1 VLLEWPVPVNVG
13 EVRSFI
19 STCSYYRRYAAVY
32 GLKQFK
38 QYLLGWHFVLRSDHA
53 ALTFLRSSAE
63 PVGQQA
69 RWLDFFEI
77 FDFEL
82 IHRAGIS
89 NQNADGLSRRPYEV
103 GHKNNCRQCHKSVD
117 ATLHIHAVTTRRQTR
132 AATDGVDNVVDST
145 TRETLANEYDAA
157 AVPDSPGRPRRRR
170 VRRRGARRVPPHAST
185 DMADIAPSGWSP
197 AFLAA
202 EQSADD
208 DLRQLKEWK
217 AGEVNKSTW
226 FEMRGRSPT
235 LKADWQQY
243 DSIVIV
249 NGVLYRQFH

>member
-1 VLLEWPVPVNVG
+1 M
-13 EVRSFI
+13 
-19 STCSYYRRYAAVY
+19 AAVY

-38 QYLLGWHFVLRSDHA
+38 QYLLGLHFVLRSDHA

-69 RWLDFFEI
+69 RWLDFFEM

-89 NQNADGLSRRPYEV
+89 QQNADGLSRRPCEV
-103 GHKNNCRQCHKSVD
+103 GHENNCRQCHKLVD

-145 TRETLANEYDAA
+145 TREALGDEYDAA
-157 AVPDSPGRPRRRR
+157 TVPDSPSRPRRRR

-185 DMADIAPSGWSP
+185 DMADIAPSGCMVAS
-197 AFLAA
+197 FL
-202 EQSADD
+202 
-208 DLRQLKEWK
+208 
-217 AGEVNKSTW
+217 GC
-226 FEMRGRSPT
+226 
-235 LKADWQQY
+235 
-243 DSIVIV
+243 
-249 NGVLYRQFH
+249 